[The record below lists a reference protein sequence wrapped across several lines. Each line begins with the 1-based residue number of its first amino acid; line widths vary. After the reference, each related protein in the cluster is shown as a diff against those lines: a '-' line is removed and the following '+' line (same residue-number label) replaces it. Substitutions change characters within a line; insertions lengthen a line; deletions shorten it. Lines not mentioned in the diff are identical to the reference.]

1 MDEPTLSCGHALS
14 EVVDD
19 PEGTLYC
26 RACEREAVIDGP
38 DEGCE
43 ERQVSE
49 ADGSADQLPQPAFG
63 KRGSEPGPR
72 GCWGVNNRGE
82 PCGSFVTRDSDY
94 CSAHRGLGL
103 GRDPRGYS
111 QVGHAARRRQLAA
124 RAQLRMVMG
133 DRGRIGPRTLLREE
147 VNRNAQRLVGR
158 AVGAALNPE
167 TDDAKAA
174 GIAMRLIETAD
185 PPAQATL
192 EISGPLTEDA
202 LKEMSLSQLIAYAD
216 AQGIDWRTRPEDD
229 PTPPEPARVD
239 PARLGLSPPAQ
250 PA

>member
-1 MDEPTLSCGHALS
+1 MGEPILSCGHALS
-14 EVVDD
+14 AVVTGPDG
-19 PEGTLYC
+19 ERYC
-26 RACEREAVIDGP
+26 AACEQEAVIDGL
-38 DEGCE
+38 DEESG
-43 ERQVSE
+43 ERQDGK

-72 GCWGVNNRGE
+72 GCWGMNNRGE

-147 VNRNAQRLVGR
+147 VNRNALRLVGR

-174 GIAMRLIETAD
+174 GIAIRLIDQAD
-185 PPAQATL
+185 PPSQATV
-192 EISGPLTEDA
+192 EVSGPVTSEDV
-202 LKEMSLSQLIAYAD
+202 KNWSFSQLIAYAD
-216 AQGIDWRTRPEDD
+216 AHGIDYTRPPDD
-229 PTPPEPARVD
+229 SSQTSAALP
-239 PARLGLSPPAQ
+239 
-250 PA
+250 